1 LINDKNLSEL
11 SKELTL
17 TNGGNVMNALKQ
29 SGGAISNIT
38 GNIGLMNYQTDP
50 N

>member
-1 LINDKNLSEL
+1 M
-11 SKELTL
+11 SKELIS
-17 TNGGNVMNALKQ
+17 TNSGIAMNALKQ

-38 GNIGLMNYQTDP
+38 GNIGVMNYQTEA